1 MFQRRREPNPYFR
14 LMFWGGFAVH
24 LRVTLVPA
32 VSNLV
37 TQLCQALIEGKREGG
52 EEMGILWNRCYSF
65 AGHS

>member
-14 LMFWGGFAVH
+14 LMFCGVAVH
-24 LRVTLVPA
+24 PVTLVPA